1 MAHQRKKMRRDVT
14 IKKRRGPRGT
24 SQRRESRCSRK
35 SRLIYSKTRV
45 NNISQWKYM
54 WQNNKDKHTNTHTQ
68 SSKFSTDFDLRGFT
82 LPTKPLLYSQP
93 LQMNANTVTRF
104 MLTQKDKT
112 RKENFK
118 NSDIK
123 KTLYSKQTLLSTLT
137 LATSIASYR

>member
-1 MAHQRKKMRRDVT
+1 MGHHRQKMRSIGTSKKKDEERRHNKE
-14 IKKRRGPRGT
+14 KKRTKRDITEKRVQMQSEKQANLLKDT
-24 SQRRESRCSRK
+24 RKQHVSMEIHVAEQQR
-35 SRLIYSKTRV
+35 
-45 NNISQWKYM
+45 QA
-54 WQNNKDKHTNTHTQ
+54 HTH

-118 NSDIK
+118 NSE
-123 KTLYSKQTLLSTLT
+123 KTYNKQTLLSTD
-137 LATSIASYR
+137 TSNVYR